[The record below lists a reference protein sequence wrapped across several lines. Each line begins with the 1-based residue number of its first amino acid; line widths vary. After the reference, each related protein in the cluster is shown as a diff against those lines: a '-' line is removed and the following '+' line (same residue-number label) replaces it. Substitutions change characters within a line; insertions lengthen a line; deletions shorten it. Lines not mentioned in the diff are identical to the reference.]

1 MTPSNDFDSK
11 LISRLL
17 VTLLNGGEF
26 LMVGE
31 SEIDAFNKISSINKT
46 QLNSISF
53 QHEYYTEKNKRGSY
67 KHTRLWI
74 DL

>member
-11 LISRLL
+11 LINRLL

-26 LMVGE
+26 LMVAE

-53 QHEYYTEKNKRGSY
+53 QHEYYTQNNKRGSY

>member
-26 LMVGE
+26 LMVAE
-31 SEIDAFNKISSINKT
+31 DEIDANNKISSINKS
-46 QLNSISF
+46 QLNRISF
-53 QHEYYTEKNKRGSY
+53 QHEYYSENNKRGS
-67 KHTRLWI
+67 
-74 DL
+74 